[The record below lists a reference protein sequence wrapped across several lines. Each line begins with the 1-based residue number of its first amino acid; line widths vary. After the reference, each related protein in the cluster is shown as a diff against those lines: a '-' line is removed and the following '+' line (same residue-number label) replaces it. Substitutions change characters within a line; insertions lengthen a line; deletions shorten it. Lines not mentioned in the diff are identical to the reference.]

1 MAASVMDQIL
11 ADQPKDNVEAAWD
24 FIADWIA
31 SNSAHFIN
39 PNAPVNSLYP
49 PKEVSPIY
57 GLIEKEKVYVIATQ
71 MNDALTGAGF
81 VYRKCIKGFQRN
93 SYIDTFVDSEGKR
106 RSQTARVI
114 KGNQSR
120 VYALNLKQEK
130 PDEAGTTASQIQVL
144 HGSQGQYSIDE
155 WPAFTDEPAAPVE

>member
-1 MAASVMDQIL
+1 M
-11 ADQPKDNVEAAWD
+11 
-24 FIADWIA
+24 
-31 SNSAHFIN
+31 
-39 PNAPVNSLYP
+39 
-49 PKEVSPIY
+49 
-57 GLIEKEKVYVIATQ
+57 
-71 MNDALTGAGF
+71 
-81 VYRKCIKGFQRN
+81 
-93 SYIDTFVDSEGKR
+93 DSEGKR